1 MMDIKLISLQKHGD
15 ERGALIALEEQRNIP
30 FEVKRIYY
38 ILETLKG
45 VRRGFHAH
53 KVTRQL
59 AIVVKGACKFHLDNG
74 KETKQVELNDP
85 TIALLIEPY
94 IWHEMYDFSDDCV
107 LLVIADDFY
116 KESDYIRNYDD
127 FIRRVNSID
136 NS

>member
-59 AIVVKGACKFHLDNG
+59 AIVVKGLANFIWIMVK
-74 KETKQVELNDP
+74 KQSRWNLM
-85 TIALLIEPY
+85 IQQLR
-94 IWHEMYDFSDDCV
+94 C
-107 LLVIADDFY
+107 
-116 KESDYIRNYDD
+116 
-127 FIRRVNSID
+127 
-136 NS
+136 

>member
-1 MMDIKLISLQKHGD
+1 MDIQLIPLQKHGD
-15 ERGALIALEEQRNIP
+15 ERGALFALEEQRNIP

-38 ILETLKG
+38 ILDTLTG

-53 KVTRQL
+53 KATRQL
-59 AIVVKGACKFHLDNG
+59 AVVARGSCKFHMDDG

-85 TIALLIEPY
+85 ATALLIEPY

-107 LLVIADDFY
+107 LIVIADDYY
-116 KESDYIRNYDD
+116 KESDYIRKYDD
-127 FIRRVNSID
+127 FMRRVNSGE

>member
-15 ERGALIALEEQRNIP
+15 GRGALIALEEQRNIP

-38 ILETLKG
+38 ILETLNG

-74 KETKQVELNDP
+74 KETKQPKISKRMLSYC
-85 TIALLIEPY
+85 PY
-94 IWHEMYDFSDDCV
+94 FKLTREGKLMT
-107 LLVIADDFY
+107 A
-116 KESDYIRNYDD
+116 
-127 FIRRVNSID
+127 
-136 NS
+136 